1 MQLWQRQW
9 GVWLA
14 VPDVS
19 NSLSSRS
26 SSDTDQPTPVVTGSA
41 TIVNVPAQLQQANS
55 DGMTRNLI
63 VVNQYP

>member
-14 VPDVS
+14 APDVS

-26 SSDTDQPTPVVTGSA
+26 MSYTDQPTPVVTGSA
-41 TIVNVPAQLQQANS
+41 TIINEPAQLQQANS
-55 DGMTRNLI
+55 DGTTRNLS